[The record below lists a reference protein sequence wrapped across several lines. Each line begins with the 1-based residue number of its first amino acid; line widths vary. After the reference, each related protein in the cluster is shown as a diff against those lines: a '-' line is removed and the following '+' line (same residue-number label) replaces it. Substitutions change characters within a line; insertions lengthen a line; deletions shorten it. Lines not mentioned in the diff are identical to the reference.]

1 MNLIKLLPL
10 SILSLALIACGGG
23 GGSDNSSNDDSSE
36 PIILNEG
43 GPVSDPTPIDFQNL
57 NEIKTEAFYNH
68 FGVSVGAGD
77 ILIISG
83 NIDTVINDTD
93 NRRCLEQDGYY
104 TGIRILNLSGV
115 NESIKRSCTPYF
127 FHQFI
132 DAGNYDLK
140 LGFPSAKGSFVA
152 TILPADSE
160 PQLGNQLG
168 TGGHPE
174 NLGRIDIDGKN
185 KLTSHPAT
193 NHFGYKGKAGE
204 TIYLQAYVDP
214 REDATT
220 ERRCSEFGD
229 YFSNKY
235 AFGWAVMSEDIS
247 GSIYHRQPVFSC
259 SGSLEHTFPK
269 DGIYHFNFR
278 SFLGGTGYFYA
289 TTTPA
294 PL

>member
-1 MNLIKLLPL
+1 MNFPKLLPL
-10 SILSLALIACGGG
+10 SILSLALTACGGG
-23 GGSDNSSNDDSSE
+23 GGSDSTPNDDPGE
-36 PIILNEG
+36 PVVLIEG
-43 GPVSDPTPIDFQNL
+43 GPVSNPTPIDFQNL
-57 NEIKTEAFYNH
+57 NEIKVEDFYNH
-68 FGVSVGAGD
+68 FRVNVDAGD

-83 NIDTVINDTD
+83 SINTVIGDTD
-93 NRRCLEQDGYY
+93 NRRCLEQNGYY
-104 TGIRILNLSGV
+104 TGIRILNLPDEKDG
-115 NESIKRSCTPYF
+115 IKRSCTPYF
-127 FHQFI
+127 FHQFME
-132 DAGNYDLK
+132 AGNYDLK
-140 LGFPSAKGSFVA
+140 LGFPDATGSFVA

-160 PQLGNQLG
+160 PQLGNQVG
-168 TGGHPE
+168 TGGLPD

-185 KLTSHPAT
+185 KLASHPAT

-214 REDATT
+214 REDRTT
-220 ERRCSEFGD
+220 ERRCSESGD

-235 AFGWAVMSEDIS
+235 AFGWAVMSEDVS
-247 GSIYHRQPVFSC
+247 GRIYHRQPVFSC
-259 SGSLEHTFPK
+259 SGSLEYTLPK